1 MSSREFPKKL
11 AERSGSRTH
20 QRRPTPLDGFENR
33 APHRGAI
40 PIRNFD
46 RTELYSYAVSFVR
59 TSFRF
64 GIASSKTNRK
74 TMCPYSA
81 KPKNGRSAEY
91 ANPKGCNSNK
101 MIPKFPNRVSGI
113 AGLFSDQRPATF
125 KIVKVSI
132 VMLINSIRSATALA
146 LVVICGTPAAAEFR
160 YDNNSGG
167 YSLFYGQLNPA
178 YQGVDDGVASYDN
191 LVDNANSNSRVG
203 YWFRQPTDAG
213 LFSFN
218 FETALGFRQSS
229 SVSQTF
235 VPDAWDL
242 KRTSIRKIDIS
253 LKTDTAG
260 TFSIGQGSVAHD
272 GAAEVDLSETTV
284 ATYSWIAGSAGSYVF
299 RTSGGALSTN
309 SIGAAMPNYDGGRRG
324 RIRYDTPSFSG
335 FTAAASYGEEILNQ
349 SSDLKVGSIALRYTG
364 ESGPVKMQGAIAY
377 AHVEPAPGTNYDEVI
392 GSFSLLHDSGF
403 NATIAGGNR
412 ENGGQ
417 YGYIKLGYI
426 GQWLPYGNTAL
437 SIDYY
442 SGNDTALSTGSQ
454 SSSYGLA
461 VVQKFHDVGVDV
473 YLSVRSYEL
482 SEPGISYQDIS
493 SVLIGARWKF

>member
-1 MSSREFPKKL
+1 MS
-11 AERSGSRTH
+11 
-20 QRRPTPLDGFENR
+20 
-33 APHRGAI
+33 
-40 PIRNFD
+40 
-46 RTELYSYAVSFVR
+46 
-59 TSFRF
+59 
-64 GIASSKTNRK
+64 
-74 TMCPYSA
+74 
-81 KPKNGRSAEY
+81 
-91 ANPKGCNSNK
+91 
-101 MIPKFPNRVSGI
+101 
-113 AGLFSDQRPATF
+113 FS
-125 KIVKVSI
+125 
-132 VMLINSIRSATALA
+132 SIRSATALA
-146 LVVICGTPAAAEFR
+146 LVAICGTPATAEFR

-167 YSLFYGQLNPA
+167 YSLFYGQLSPA
-178 YQGVDDGVASYDN
+178 YQGVDDGVETYDN
-191 LVDNANSNSRVG
+191 LVDNSNSNSRVG

-218 FETALGFRQSS
+218 FETALGFRQSG

-235 VPDAWDL
+235 SPDAWDL

-284 ATYSWIAGSAGSYVF
+284 ATYSSIGDAAGGYAF
-299 RTSGGALSTN
+299 RTAGGALSTN
-309 SIGAAMPNYDGGRRG
+309 LIGTAMPNYDGGRRG
-324 RIRYDTPSFSG
+324 RVRYDTPGFNG
-335 FTAAASYGEEILNQ
+335 FTFAASYGEEILNQ
-349 SSDLKVGSIALRYTG
+349 SSDLEVGSIALRYSG
-364 ESGPVKMQGAIAY
+364 ESGPIKMQGAIAY
-377 AHVEPAPGTNYDEVI
+377 AHVKPAPGVKYDDII

-412 ENGGQ
+412 DTGGQ

-426 GQWLPYGNTAL
+426 GHWLSYGNTAL

-442 SGNDTALSTGSQ
+442 SGNDTALTTGSQ

-482 SEPGISYQDIS
+482 SEPGVNYQDIS
-493 SVLIGARWKF
+493 SVLMGARWKF